1 MLLESLAKAKSL
13 ETPRVQVMDLGIQ
26 LINNM
31 GIHLEK
37 LGEIIGW
44 VGQKGFKNVQKPYLK
59 DH

>member
-37 LGEIIGW
+37 LGEIIG
-44 VGQKGFKNVQKPYLK
+44 
-59 DH
+59 